1 MFTPLVEVQ
10 EAAKVP
16 FIIASLSQIMNG
28 VTFVGEGI
36 MQGHRAFV
44 QLALNTILGAAIM
57 LVALKFLGGTLPGVW
72 ASFMVFNVCRL
83 TGVLAHHFFQ
93 GPLALHKRRKNASSP
108 PPPAH
113 H

>member
-1 MFTPLVEVQ
+1 
-10 EAAKVP
+10 
-16 FIIASLSQIMNG
+16 MNG

-72 ASFMVFNVCRL
+72 ASFMVFNACRL

-93 GPLALHKRRKNASSP
+93 GPLALHKRSNSASSSSPSSPALLIPDRTGP
-108 PPPAH
+108 PLATISQKFSA
-113 H
+113 